1 MKTEQLFKVG
11 CILALPFTFSA
22 CVDNNYDLADL
33 DTTSEFQV
41 KDLVLPMNLDE
52 IYLKNIIDVESSE
65 QILIDDNKYVFIEE
79 GGFSSE
85 NITIPQVEIPAPN
98 IESVTSTIELGEIPG
113 ITPKA
118 FDNLEIRIERELG
131 EKFDDYDRQF
141 DELKAETR
149 AELVALQNEMN
160 NFIQFTFP
168 NFEADIRRILNEEIA
183 MLYQKF
189 DSLEDDLKAYIY
201 NELQKILE
209 QIPEITTVWVID
221 PTTGELGDIQSVI
234 NNFYNVLRYFALT
247 ADEFDALGMTVDE
260 LEHIVVNGVPRGLT
274 CLEWDMYAKLFINV
288 DKDKDKVGSY
298 LTGELVELEDNVNI
312 NNMLLKESGC
322 YECEEWDDV
331 GGDCDTIDALEIS
344 AYRWDWFSNNDYVA

>member
-1 MKTEQLFKVG
+1 MAYISVLKLHPLFFKCHKILPLVYDESLSYYEVLCKCVASLNEVIESTNQLN
-11 CILALPFTFSA
+11 
-22 CVDNNYDLADL
+22 DNVADINSRENALADKVNEIAEEINGFEAEINGKF
-33 DTTSEFQV
+33 DE
-41 KDLVLPMNLDE
+41 LV
-52 IYLKNIIDVESSE
+52 IK
-65 QILIDDNKYVFIEE
+65 
-79 GGFSSE
+79 
-85 NITIPQVEIPAPN
+85 
-98 IESVTSTIELGEIPG
+98 
-113 ITPKA
+113 
-118 FDNLEIRIERELG
+118 IERELG
-131 EKFDDYDRQF
+131 EKFEDYDRQF
-141 DELKAETR
+141 AELKEETQ
-149 AELVALQNEMN
+149 AELLELQNEMN
-160 NFIQFTFP
+160 NFMQFTFP
-168 NFEADIRRILNEEIA
+168 QFQAEIRQIIEEELGLIDD
-183 MLYQKF
+183 KF
-189 DSLEDDLKAYIY
+189 DSLEDELKAYIY

-209 QIPEITTVWVID
+209 EIPHHIWVLD
-221 PTTGELGDIQSVI
+221 PTTGEYGDIQSVI

>member
-1 MKTEQLFKVG
+1 MAYVTVLKLHPLFFKCHKILPLVYDESLSYYEVLCKV
-11 CILALPFTFSA
+11 AKSVNET
-22 CVDNNYDLADL
+22 
-33 DTTSEFQV
+33 
-41 KDLVLPMNLDE
+41 
-52 IYLKNIIDVESSE
+52 
-65 QILIDDNKYVFIEE
+65 
-79 GGFSSE
+79 
-85 NITIPQVEIPAPN
+85 
-98 IESVTSTIELGEIPG
+98 IESVNQLN
-113 ITPKA
+113 
-118 FDNLEIRIERELG
+118 DNLVDVNSTVNHHTEQINAIAEEINNFESEINGKFDELVIRIEAELG
-131 EKFDDYDRQF
+131 EKFEDYDRQF
-141 DELKAETR
+141 AELKEETQ
-149 AELVALQNEMN
+149 AELMALEKELKDFMEL
-160 NFIQFTFP
+160 TFP
-168 NFEADIRRILNEEIA
+168 QFEADIRQMIEEQLALIDA
-183 MLYQKF
+183 KF

-209 QIPEITTVWVID
+209 EIPHHVWVLD
-221 PTTGELGDIQSVI
+221 PTTGEYGDIQSVI

-288 DKDKDKVGSY
+288 DKDKGKVGSY

-322 YECEEWDDV
+322 YECEEWDDI

>member
-1 MKTEQLFKVG
+1 MAYVTVLKLHPLFFKCHKILPLVYDESLSYYEVLCKV
-11 CILALPFTFSA
+11 AKSVNET
-22 CVDNNYDLADL
+22 
-33 DTTSEFQV
+33 
-41 KDLVLPMNLDE
+41 
-52 IYLKNIIDVESSE
+52 
-65 QILIDDNKYVFIEE
+65 
-79 GGFSSE
+79 
-85 NITIPQVEIPAPN
+85 
-98 IESVTSTIELGEIPG
+98 IESVNNLNDNVTDLNSRVNVLTDELNAIANEINTFEAE
-113 ITPKA
+113 INLK

-260 LEHIVVNGVPRGLT
+260 LQHIVVDGIPRGLT

-322 YECEEWDDV
+322 YECGEFDEI
-331 GGDCDTIDALEIS
+331 GGDCDTIDSLNIS

>member
-1 MKTEQLFKVG
+1 MAYVTVLKLHPLFFKCHKILPLVYDESLSYYEVLCKV
-11 CILALPFTFSA
+11 AKSVNET
-22 CVDNNYDLADL
+22 
-33 DTTSEFQV
+33 
-41 KDLVLPMNLDE
+41 
-52 IYLKNIIDVESSE
+52 
-65 QILIDDNKYVFIEE
+65 
-79 GGFSSE
+79 
-85 NITIPQVEIPAPN
+85 
-98 IESVTSTIELGEIPG
+98 IESVNQLN
-113 ITPKA
+113 
-118 FDNLEIRIERELG
+118 DNLVDVNSTVNHHTEQINAIAEEINNFESEINGKFDELVIRIEAELG
-131 EKFDDYDRQF
+131 EKFEDYDRQF
-141 DELKAETR
+141 AELKEETQ
-149 AELVALQNEMN
+149 AELMALEKELKDFMEL
-160 NFIQFTFP
+160 TFP
-168 NFEADIRRILNEEIA
+168 QFEADIRQIIEEQLALIDA
-183 MLYQKF
+183 KF

-209 QIPEITTVWVID
+209 EIPHHVWVLD
-221 PTTGELGDIQSVI
+221 PTTGEYGDIQSVI

-288 DKDKDKVGSY
+288 DKDKGKIGSY

-322 YECEEWDDV
+322 YECEELDDI

>member
-1 MKTEQLFKVG
+1 MAYVTVLKLHPLFFKCHKILPLVYDESLSYYEVLCKV
-11 CILALPFTFSA
+11 AKSVNET
-22 CVDNNYDLADL
+22 
-33 DTTSEFQV
+33 
-41 KDLVLPMNLDE
+41 
-52 IYLKNIIDVESSE
+52 
-65 QILIDDNKYVFIEE
+65 
-79 GGFSSE
+79 
-85 NITIPQVEIPAPN
+85 
-98 IESVTSTIELGEIPG
+98 IESVNNLNDNVTDLNSRVNVLNDELNAVADEINTFEADVNRRFDELSIDIEEQ
-113 ITPKA
+113 
-118 FDNLEIRIERELG
+118 LG
-131 EKFDDYDRQF
+131 EKFEYYDGQI

-149 AELVALQNEMN
+149 AELVALQEEMTT
-160 NFIQFTFP
+160 FLEVTFP
-168 NFEADIRRILNEEIA
+168 RLEASIRLILEEEIG
-183 MLYQKF
+183 LVQQKF

-209 QIPEITTVWVID
+209 QIPEITTVWVVD

-260 LEHIVVNGVPRGLT
+260 LQHIIVDGIPRGLT

-312 NNMLLKESGC
+312 NNILLKESGC
-322 YECEEWDDV
+322 YECGEFDEI
-331 GGDCDTIDALEIS
+331 GGDCDTIDTLNIT

>member
-1 MKTEQLFKVG
+1 MAYISVLKLHPLFFKCHKILPLVYDESLSYYEVLCKCVASLNEVIESTNQLN
-11 CILALPFTFSA
+11 
-22 CVDNNYDLADL
+22 DNVADINSRENELADKVNEIAEEINNFEAEINGKF
-33 DTTSEFQV
+33 DE
-41 KDLVLPMNLDE
+41 LV
-52 IYLKNIIDVESSE
+52 IK
-65 QILIDDNKYVFIEE
+65 
-79 GGFSSE
+79 
-85 NITIPQVEIPAPN
+85 
-98 IESVTSTIELGEIPG
+98 
-113 ITPKA
+113 
-118 FDNLEIRIERELG
+118 IERELG
-131 EKFDDYDRQF
+131 EKFEDYDRQF
-141 DELKAETR
+141 AELKEETQ
-149 AELVALQNEMN
+149 AELLELQNEMN
-160 NFIQFTFP
+160 NFMQFTFP
-168 NFEADIRRILNEEIA
+168 QFQAEIRQIIEEELGLIDD
-183 MLYQKF
+183 KF
-189 DSLEDDLKAYIY
+189 DSLEDELKAYIY

-209 QIPEITTVWVID
+209 EIPQHVWVLD
-221 PTTGELGDIQSVI
+221 PTTGEYGDIQSVI

>member
-1 MKTEQLFKVG
+1 MAYVTVLKLHPLFFKCHKILPLVYDESLSYYEVLCKV
-11 CILALPFTFSA
+11 AKSVNET
-22 CVDNNYDLADL
+22 
-33 DTTSEFQV
+33 
-41 KDLVLPMNLDE
+41 
-52 IYLKNIIDVESSE
+52 
-65 QILIDDNKYVFIEE
+65 
-79 GGFSSE
+79 
-85 NITIPQVEIPAPN
+85 
-98 IESVTSTIELGEIPG
+98 IESVNNLNDNVTDLNSRVNVLTDELNAIADEIN
-113 ITPKA
+113 TFEA
-118 FDNLEIRIERELG
+118 DVNRRFDELIVDVEEQLG
-131 EKFDDYDRQF
+131 EKFEYYDSQI

-149 AELVALQNEMN
+149 AELVALQEEMTT
-160 NFIQFTFP
+160 FLEVTFP
-168 NFEADIRRILNEEIA
+168 RLEANIRLIIEEE
-183 MLYQKF
+183 LGLVQQKF

-209 QIPEITTVWVID
+209 QIPEITTVWVVD

-260 LEHIVVNGVPRGLT
+260 LQHIVVDGIPRGLT

-288 DKDKDKVGSY
+288 DKDKDKIGSY

-322 YECEEWDDV
+322 YECGEFDEI
-331 GGDCDTIDALEIS
+331 GGDCDTIDSLNIS

>member
-1 MKTEQLFKVG
+1 MAYISVLKLHPLFFKCHKILPLVYDESLSYYEVLCKCVASLNEVIESTNQLN
-11 CILALPFTFSA
+11 
-22 CVDNNYDLADL
+22 DNVADINSRENALADKVNEIAEEINGFEAEINGKF
-33 DTTSEFQV
+33 DE
-41 KDLVLPMNLDE
+41 LV
-52 IYLKNIIDVESSE
+52 IK
-65 QILIDDNKYVFIEE
+65 IE
-79 GGFSSE
+79 G
-85 NITIPQVEIPAPN
+85 
-98 IESVTSTIELGEIPG
+98 
-113 ITPKA
+113 
-118 FDNLEIRIERELG
+118 ELG
-131 EKFDDYDRQF
+131 EKFEDYDRQF
-141 DELKAETR
+141 AELKEETQ
-149 AELVALQNEMN
+149 AELLELQNEMN
-160 NFIQFTFP
+160 NFMQFTFP
-168 NFEADIRRILNEEIA
+168 QFQAEIRQIIEEELGLIDD
-183 MLYQKF
+183 KF
-189 DSLEDDLKAYIY
+189 DSLEDELKAYIY

-209 QIPEITTVWVID
+209 EIPHHIWVLD
-221 PTTGELGDIQSVI
+221 PTTGEFGDIQSVI

>member
-1 MKTEQLFKVG
+1 MAYISVLKLHPLFFKCHKILPLVYDESLSYYEVLCKCVASLNEVIESTNQLN
-11 CILALPFTFSA
+11 
-22 CVDNNYDLADL
+22 DNVADINSRENALADKVNEIAEEINSFEAEINGKF
-33 DTTSEFQV
+33 DE
-41 KDLVLPMNLDE
+41 LV
-52 IYLKNIIDVESSE
+52 IK
-65 QILIDDNKYVFIEE
+65 
-79 GGFSSE
+79 
-85 NITIPQVEIPAPN
+85 
-98 IESVTSTIELGEIPG
+98 
-113 ITPKA
+113 
-118 FDNLEIRIERELG
+118 IERELG
-131 EKFDDYDRQF
+131 EKFEDYDRQF
-141 DELKAETR
+141 AELKEETQ
-149 AELVALQNEMN
+149 AELLELQNEMN
-160 NFIQFTFP
+160 NFMQFTFP
-168 NFEADIRRILNEEIA
+168 QFQAEIRQIIEEELGLIDD
-183 MLYQKF
+183 KF
-189 DSLEDDLKAYIY
+189 DSLEDELKAYIY

-209 QIPEITTVWVID
+209 EIPQHVWVLD
-221 PTTGELGDIQSVI
+221 PTTGEFGDIQSVI

-331 GGDCDTIDALEIS
+331 GGDCDTIDALKIS

>member
-1 MKTEQLFKVG
+1 MAYVTVLKLHPLFFKCHKILPLVYDESLSYYEVLCKV
-11 CILALPFTFSA
+11 AKSVNET
-22 CVDNNYDLADL
+22 
-33 DTTSEFQV
+33 
-41 KDLVLPMNLDE
+41 
-52 IYLKNIIDVESSE
+52 
-65 QILIDDNKYVFIEE
+65 
-79 GGFSSE
+79 
-85 NITIPQVEIPAPN
+85 
-98 IESVTSTIELGEIPG
+98 IESVNQLN
-113 ITPKA
+113 
-118 FDNLEIRIERELG
+118 DNLVDVNSTVNHHTEQINAIAEEINNFESEINGKFDELVIRIEAELG
-131 EKFDDYDRQF
+131 EKFEDYDRQF
-141 DELKAETR
+141 AALKEETQAELMALEKELKDFM
-149 AELVALQNEMN
+149 EL
-160 NFIQFTFP
+160 TFP
-168 NFEADIRRILNEEIA
+168 QFEADIRQIIEEQLALIDA
-183 MLYQKF
+183 KF

-209 QIPEITTVWVID
+209 EIPHHVWVLD
-221 PTTGELGDIQSVI
+221 PTTGEYGDIQSVI

-288 DKDKDKVGSY
+288 DKDKGKVGSY

-322 YECEEWDDV
+322 YECEELDDI

>member
-1 MKTEQLFKVG
+1 MAYVTVLKLHPLFFKCHKILPLVYDESLSYYEVLCKV
-11 CILALPFTFSA
+11 AKSVNET
-22 CVDNNYDLADL
+22 
-33 DTTSEFQV
+33 
-41 KDLVLPMNLDE
+41 
-52 IYLKNIIDVESSE
+52 
-65 QILIDDNKYVFIEE
+65 
-79 GGFSSE
+79 
-85 NITIPQVEIPAPN
+85 
-98 IESVTSTIELGEIPG
+98 IESVNQLN
-113 ITPKA
+113 
-118 FDNLEIRIERELG
+118 DNLVDVNSTVNHHTEQINAIAEEINNFESEINGKFDELVIRIEAELG
-131 EKFDDYDRQF
+131 EKFEDYDRQF
-141 DELKAETR
+141 AELKEETQ
-149 AELVALQNEMN
+149 AELMALEKELKDFMEL
-160 NFIQFTFP
+160 TFP
-168 NFEADIRRILNEEIA
+168 QFEADIRQMIEEQLALIDA
-183 MLYQKF
+183 KF

-209 QIPEITTVWVID
+209 EIPHHVWVLD
-221 PTTGELGDIQSVI
+221 PTTGEYGDIQSVI

-288 DKDKDKVGSY
+288 DKDKGKVGSY

-322 YECEEWDDV
+322 YECEELDDI